1 MTRAVNKIAA
11 SMKTAKFKLNI
22 QNGVPKGG
30 IAGIVVTVPAICSC
44 FFLFCYFFGCS
55 MVRFESSVLY
65 AHSLSTRRISNS
77 LQMVFG
83 FWTRSDAMSI
93 LLWEEPGHCLDGVM
107 QLKWVIIPQP
117 PPITTCLPR
126 SSHHPIWLSSTQR
139 WLRGCDSWAL
149 VASIAIAVVVAG
161 HFLCTFDI
169 YLMHHYA
176 TISGNKGTE
185 HFRVEDTVR
194 LRKISALAF
203 VISVSFSFWNMIRK
217 TLN

>member
-1 MTRAVNKIAA
+1 MSHQMIHIRTLRVQWLLFGQ
-11 SMKTAKFKLNI
+11 KTEQSKMIKFWLKKSL
-22 QNGVPKGG
+22 
-30 IAGIVVTVPAICSC
+30 TCS
-44 FFLFCYFFGCS
+44 
-55 MVRFESSVLY
+55 
-65 AHSLSTRRISNS
+65 N
-77 LQMVFG
+77 
-83 FWTRSDAMSI
+83 
-93 LLWEEPGHCLDGVM
+93 
-107 QLKWVIIPQP
+107 P

-176 TISGNKGTE
+176 TVSGNKGTE

>member
-1 MTRAVNKIAA
+1 MECPKAALLELLLQCQPFAAV
-11 SMKTAKFKLNI
+11 F
-22 QNGVPKGG
+22 
-30 IAGIVVTVPAICSC
+30 
-44 FFLFCYFFGCS
+44 FFLFFFFGCS

-117 PPITTCLPR
+117 PITTCLPR
-126 SSHHPIWLSSTQR
+126 RSHHPIWLSSTQR

-176 TISGNKGTE
+176 TVSGNKGTE

>member
-44 FFLFCYFFGCS
+44 FFFVLLFFWLLHGQIWIERFVCAQLVHEAYKQFASNGFRFLDALGCYEHSALGRARPLS
-55 MVRFESSVLY
+55 RRGY
-65 AHSLSTRRISNS
+65 AIK
-77 LQMVFG
+77 V
-83 FWTRSDAMSI
+83 SDHPAT
-93 LLWEEPGHCLDGVM
+93 
-107 QLKWVIIPQP
+107 

-176 TISGNKGTE
+176 TVSGNKGTE